1 VGRPAILLVR
11 LAIAVDMLQKV
22 LTKLESQHGSPDPP
36 TVSDPFELVLFEN
49 VVYLLS
55 DEKREAAFRALK
67 ENVGTSPVEILS
79 ASHDKLFK
87 IAKLGGMLP
96 EARVERFRNIAQIAL
111 QEFEGDLASE
121 LKAPLPKA
129 KKALMKFPSIGEP
142 GAEKILLF
150 SRSHPVLGLDSNG
163 MRVLL
168 RIGYG
173 EESKSYST
181 TYHSVRDAV
190 RSELRPDYDWLIKA
204 HQLLRR
210 HGQEVCRRAEPLCRA
225 CSVKA
230 NCQYYKQKQDE

>member
-1 VGRPAILLVR
+1 MLLLCILTPGALF
-11 LAIAVDMLQKV
+11 LMLQHV
-22 LTKLESQHGSPDPP
+22 LTKLEAHYGTPEPP
-36 TVSDPFELVLFEN
+36 AVSDPFELVLSEN

-55 DEKREAAFRALK
+55 DEKRDAAFRALK
-67 ENVGTSPVEILS
+67 KNIGTLPTEILS
-79 ASHDKLFK
+79 APYDQLYQ

-96 EARVERFRNIAQIAL
+96 EARVERLRNIAQIAL
-111 QEFEGDLASE
+111 QEFEGDLPDA
-121 LKAPLPKA
+121 LKSPLAKA

-173 EESKSYST
+173 QEAKSYST
-181 TYHSVRDAV
+181 TYHSVRDAIQG
-190 RSELRPDYDWLIKA
+190 ELKPDYEWLIQA

-210 HGQEVCRRAEPLCRA
+210 HGQQVCRRTGPVCKSCPLNAHCR
-225 CSVKA
+225 
-230 NCQYYKQKQDE
+230 YYRENKG

>member
-1 VGRPAILLVR
+1 
-11 LAIAVDMLQKV
+11 MLQKL
-22 LTKLESQHGSPDPP
+22 LTKLEAQHGAPEPP
-36 TVSDPFELVLFEN
+36 SVSDPFELVLFEN

-67 ENVGTSPVEILS
+67 QNIGTSPTQILS
-79 ASHDKLFK
+79 ASHDELYA

-111 QEFEGDLASE
+111 QEFEGDLANA

-190 RSELRPDYDWLIKA
+190 RSELKPDYDWLIRA
-204 HQLLRR
+204 NQLLRR
-210 HGQEVCRRAEPLCRA
+210 HGQQVCRRSEPICKSCSIRADCR
-225 CSVKA
+225 
-230 NCQYYKQKQDE
+230 YYKQKGGE

>member
-1 VGRPAILLVR
+1 
-11 LAIAVDMLQKV
+11 MLQKV
-22 LTKLESQHGSPDPP
+22 LTKLEAQHGSPDPP
-36 TVSDPFELVLFEN
+36 SVSDPFEMVLFEN

-67 ENVGTSPVEILS
+67 EKVGTSPTDILS
-79 ASHDKLFK
+79 ASRDELYE

-111 QEFEGDLASE
+111 QEFDGDVAAAA
-121 LKAPLPKA
+121 KGPLQKA
-129 KKALMKFPSIGEP
+129 KKAMMKFPSIGEP

-163 MRVLL
+163 MRVLQ

-173 EESKSYST
+173 EEGKSYST
-181 TYHSVRDAV
+181 TYRSVRDAV
-190 RSELRPDYDWLIKA
+190 SGELKPGYDWLISA

-210 HGQEVCRRAEPLCRA
+210 HGQQVCRRSEPLCKSCPITAFCR
-225 CSVKA
+225 
-230 NCQYYKQKQDE
+230 YYKQSKARS